1 MKKTLIAAMVAAIAL
16 PAAAPAFAAPNDHR
30 GQGQAQRW
38 DNDRDHRNGR
48 AQRGPHGRWKANAY
62 RRPAGWRQHRWNRGE
77 RLPAAYRGSAYYVDY
92 RTYGYRAP
100 PRGYRYVRVDNDVVL
115 VAIATGLISSILL
128 NQFE

>member
-1 MKKTLIAAMVAAIAL
+1 MPGTLRDSLQQRKAAVG
-16 PAAAPAFAAPNDHR
+16 HR
-30 GQGQAQRW
+30 
-38 DNDRDHRNGR
+38 
-48 AQRGPHGRWKANAY
+48 
-62 RRPAGWRQHRWNRGE
+62 AGWRQHRWNRGE